1 MIDFYLII
9 SVKLSYCIGE
19 EWFGL
24 FVRISAGYFL
34 EWWCHLLMI
43 SRFLPAFDRRM
54 VFACIYFRGYS
65 ALRKAWLLA
74 IEGADFR
81 ARKRLLFSYF
91 LENRLVTLFRLG
103 PQGLQVL
110 KLIGCLIVILGGLLI
125 TLDVFVVQLLVIWNR
140 VLISAA
146 QMLLLQVR
154 FLGRRKVTTLIL
166 IGVIQLSKL
175 FKSQFLFFAL
185 A

>member
-1 MIDFYLII
+1 
-9 SVKLSYCIGE
+9 
-19 EWFGL
+19 
-24 FVRISAGYFL
+24 
-34 EWWCHLLMI
+34 MI

-91 LENRLVTLFRLG
+91 LKNRLVTLFRLG

-110 KLIGCLIVILGGLLI
+110 KLIGSLIVILGGLLL
-125 TLDVFVVQLLVIWNR
+125 TLDIFVLQLLVIRNR

-146 QMLLLQVR
+146 QMLLLQV
-154 FLGRRKVTTLIL
+154 
-166 IGVIQLSKL
+166 
-175 FKSQFLFFAL
+175 
-185 A
+185 